1 MVIAVKFLSAKYTVG
16 GLQGW
21 PHSVASLIK
30 MARVVELLSHW
41 RLRTSVVMGP
51 SQSGGVKSVPVISAR
66 GLYLST
72 SAPDSGSSASL
83 VFDWVISGGAVSL
96 LTCLL

>member
-1 MVIAVKFLSAKYTVG
+1 MILKVCKVLESGMLWLASFC
-16 GLQGW
+16 
-21 PHSVASLIK
+21 SVFDK
-30 MARVVELLSHW
+30 MARVVELVSHW
-41 RLRTSVVMGP
+41 RLRMSVVMGP

-72 SAPDSGSSASL
+72 SAPDSGSASL

-96 LTCLL
+96 